1 MFRDSV
7 CDFFHRKVLVVGG
20 GLTITGVFVYSS
32 YAVVNGG
39 LKLFELDFV
48 TLYVFA
54 IILILFLRVLGL

>member
-1 MFRDSV
+1 
-7 CDFFHRKVLVVGG
+7 VLVVGG
-20 GLTITGVFVYSS
+20 GLTITGSS
-32 YAVVNGG
+32 ICSFYAVVNGG